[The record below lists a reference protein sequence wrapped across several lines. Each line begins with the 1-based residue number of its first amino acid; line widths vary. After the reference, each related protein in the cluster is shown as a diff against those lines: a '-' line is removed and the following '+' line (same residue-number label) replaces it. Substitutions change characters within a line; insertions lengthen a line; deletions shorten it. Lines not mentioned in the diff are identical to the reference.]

1 MQDKYGFLIEVA
13 SRQIK
18 QALQRKLQVAGLDI
32 TVDQWVVMDKLW
44 QNPMSQIQ
52 VAEAVYKDAPTVT
65 RIIDLLCQKGFAK
78 RAMDPTDRRRFVVTL
93 TEAGNTL
100 YLKIR
105 PIVAD
110 FRNTGWQGLS
120 QADYQHLHRIMSSIM
135 LNFNIESAGSLSD
148 STSLAESKAA

>member
-18 QALQRKLQVAGLDI
+18 QALQRKLQAEGLDI

-65 RIIDLLCQKGFAK
+65 RIIDLLCQKGIAK
-78 RAMDPTDRRRFVVTL
+78 REMDPLDRRRFVVTL
-93 TEAGNTL
+93 TESGKAL
-100 YLKIR
+100 YLKMQ
-105 PIVAD
+105 PIVTD

-120 QADYQHLHRIMSSIM
+120 QTDYQHLHRIMSSIM
-135 LNFNIESAGSLSD
+135 LNFKIESAGSLSD